1 MILIGLGH
9 KARQGKDYVSN
20 YMAEA
25 LSGIRIYSFAKA
37 LKEHCKANHV
47 KLLAQFKSATGFTGE
62 VEQKVDPIYG
72 YTRVLQWY
80 GTYARET
87 DADVWVKVVAQ
98 SIEKDKPQ
106 IAIITDVRFP
116 NEAAFVKEK
125 GGYTC
130 ECIRIMEDG
139 KQYTDPGRDPNH
151 ISETA
156 LDNYDWDFIIRVKN
170 GDLRSLQVK
179 AIGVLQDC
187 IREEAGKYTETW
199 DPDESDEYVALP
211 SDASAPR
218 EGNV

>member
-9 KARQGKDYVSN
+9 RARQGKDYVAN

-25 LSGIRIYSFAKA
+25 LSGIRVYSFAKA

-98 SIEKDKPQ
+98 SIERDKPQ

-116 NEAAFVKEK
+116 NEAAFVKTK
-125 GGYTC
+125 NGYTC
-130 ECIRIMEDG
+130 ECIRVMADG
-139 KQYTDPGRDPNH
+139 SQFTDPGRDPKH

-156 LDNYDWDFIIRVKN
+156 LDDYDWDFTIRVKD

-179 AIGVLQDC
+179 ALGVLQDC
-187 IREEAGKYTETW
+187 IREEAMKTIGGFEPDTTEEAW
-199 DPDESDEYVALP
+199 EDLAALP
-211 SDASAPR
+211 DSTGFPS
-218 EGNV
+218 